1 MSQRQAVEVECCLR
15 CGAEMEWRHSTW
27 QCPKCLLKLGC
38 CEGERCDE

>member
-1 MSQRQAVEVECCLR
+1 MSQRQAVNVERCLR
-15 CGAEMEWRHSTW
+15 CSAEMEWRHSTW